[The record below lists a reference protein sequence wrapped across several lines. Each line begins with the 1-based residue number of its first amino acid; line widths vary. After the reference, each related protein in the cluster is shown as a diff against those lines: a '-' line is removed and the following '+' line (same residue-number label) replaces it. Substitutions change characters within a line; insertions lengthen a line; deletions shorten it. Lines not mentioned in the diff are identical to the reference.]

1 MRVSLFLLTMFFSIS
16 ALSQMKMSVDPKTS
30 KMKYDVIGEVTSF
43 QGDVFKKTNRS
54 SSNTRLGL
62 KFGVKKGDIIST
74 GRDSFVKI
82 NLIDDTIISLGPESI
97 FSFEDYSFDSLTDRD
112 AFFNLLKGKMRIKVK
127 NKIERGN
134 LKFNTLTMSFGVRGT
149 EFLANQDLK
158 QSGESFEQ
166 IALLE
171 GEIELS
177 GKNIELAKSLKPR
190 DHLKLGRYSNNK
202 IKTRLSKLSSAEV
215 ARLEKPI
222 KNNEDFHPFLNDFAT
237 ADLAGEGSSDFEF
250 KKNNVELNLK
260 DLKDWKKSLRELNE
274 KYKK

>member
-1 MRVSLFLLTMFFSIS
+1 MILLS
-16 ALSQMKMSVDPKTS
+16 PW
-30 KMKYDVIGEVTSF
+30 
-43 QGDVFKKTNRS
+43 
-54 SSNTRLGL
+54 
-62 KFGVKKGDIIST
+62 
-74 GRDSFVKI
+74 
-82 NLIDDTIISLGPESI
+82 PESI
-97 FSFEDYSFDSLTDRD
+97 FSFEDYSFDSLTDRE

-190 DHLKLGRYSNNK
+190 GPL
-202 IKTRLSKLSSAEV
+202 KTRTLQ
-215 ARLEKPI
+215 
-222 KNNEDFHPFLNDFAT
+222 
-237 ADLAGEGSSDFEF
+237 
-250 KKNNVELNLK
+250 
-260 DLKDWKKSLRELNE
+260 
-274 KYKK
+274 